1 MHKKN
6 DSHAQSA
13 YKPLES
19 MPDPVL
25 QPERVL
31 WLHVT
36 AQAVIDAASKNKAI
50 KREIAEWVEHED
62 FEIVCGSAGVDP
74 VIIKALILK
83 ILRDRNRKRAFQL
96 AMKFRFSVR
105 SFIELHIGDAD
116 KGRA

>member
-31 WLHVT
+31 FLHVV
-36 AQAVIDAASKNKAI
+36 AQSVIDAASKNKAI
-50 KREIAEWVEHED
+50 KREVALWIDHED
-62 FEIVCGSAGVDP
+62 FEIVCGAAGVDP
-74 VIIKALILK
+74 IIIKSLIIK
-83 ILRDRNRKRAFQL
+83 ILRDRNRKRAFHL

-105 SFIELHIGDAD
+105 SFIELHVGDAD
-116 KGRA
+116 KDRA